1 MKIGVISDTHI
12 PVRSL
17 VIPPRVY
24 EIFAGVEQILHAGDI
39 EDERVLDE
47 LAAVA
52 PVLAVAGNMDAN
64 LRHLPYRRELCLAEC
79 RVGLIHGSGLPRERI
94 REKLRR
100 EFKQAQIVVYG
111 HTHQPFWGQENGIW
125 FMNPGSP
132 TDTFFSPYLSV
143 GLLELEADAIR
154 GEIIRL

>member
-12 PVRSL
+12 PVRSP

-24 EIFAGVEQILHAGDI
+24 KIFDGVDQILHAGDI

-47 LAAVA
+47 LGAVA
-52 PVLAVAGNMDAN
+52 PVLAVAGNMDAT
-64 LRHLPYRRELCLAEC
+64 LGHLPYKREMCLADRC
-79 RVGLIHGSGLPRERI
+79 VVLIHGYGTPRDRL
-94 REKLRR
+94 RDKLSD
-100 EFKQAQIVVYG
+100 EFKHAQVVVYG

-132 TDTFFSPYLSV
+132 TDTYASPFLSV
-143 GLLELEADAIR
+143 GVLELKPDSIQ